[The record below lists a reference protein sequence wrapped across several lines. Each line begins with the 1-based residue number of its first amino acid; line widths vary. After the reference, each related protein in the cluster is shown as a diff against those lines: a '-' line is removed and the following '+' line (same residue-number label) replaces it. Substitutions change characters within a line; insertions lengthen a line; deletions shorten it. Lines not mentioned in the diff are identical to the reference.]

1 MSKQGFRSGFV
12 AVIGRPNVGKSTLI
26 NALVGD
32 KVAIVSDK
40 PQTTRNRIMGVVHRP
55 GAQVVLIDT
64 PGIHKPRHRLGKYMV
79 ETAQSALREVDAI
92 LFVVDGTVPPGKGDR
107 MIAERLPKTPLLIVV
122 NKIDRLSAQEV
133 ADAKQTYGTLRDC
146 HTILAVSA
154 LQGTNLDDLYQAL
167 LAFLPEGPQYFPE
180 GMVTDRP
187 ETFLVAEFIREQV
200 LHLTWEE
207 VPHAITVAVEE
218 MTLRSPELVYV
229 RAVVYVEKESQ
240 KGIIVGRNGMMLREI
255 GRRARGEIERLL
267 GSRIYLDLWVKVS
280 KDWRNRPAALHNFG
294 YRPD

>member
-1 MSKQGFRSGFV
+1 MSESR
-12 AVIGRPNVGKSTLI
+12 LI

-55 GAQVVLIDT
+55 GAQVVLIYT

-167 LAFLPEGPQYFPE
+167 LAFLPE
-180 GMVTDRP
+180 DRS
-187 ETFLVAEFIREQV
+187 TSGGDGDGSARDLLVAVIRDRFC
-200 LHLTWEE
+200 
-207 VPHAITVAVEE
+207 I
-218 MTLRSPELVYV
+218 
-229 RAVVYVEKESQ
+229 
-240 KGIIVGRNGMMLREI
+240 
-255 GRRARGEIERLL
+255 
-267 GSRIYLDLWVKVS
+267 
-280 KDWRNRPAALHNFG
+280 
-294 YRPD
+294 